1 MPLIIPLPTANPQD
15 DISQYVGLLVS
26 AVDVFLEAK
35 DIWAEEDYD
44 TAYEYMENLKVWL
57 VENIPCP

>member
-1 MPLIIPLPTANPQD
+1 MPLIIPLPTTTPQD

-35 DIWAEEDYD
+35 DVWLPEDYD